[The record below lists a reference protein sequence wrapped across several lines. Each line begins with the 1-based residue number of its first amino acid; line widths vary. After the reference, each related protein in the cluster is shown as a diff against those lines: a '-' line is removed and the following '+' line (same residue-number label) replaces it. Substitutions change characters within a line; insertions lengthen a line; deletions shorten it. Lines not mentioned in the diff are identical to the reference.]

1 MQGGISVWLNGSPT
15 LLAQR
20 VMRDG
25 TENRPLLADT
35 GASGNAS
42 KDENV
47 TDNTNNNNNSHGD
60 GGVAETDSAEYQ
72 ALVAKLTNLLE
83 DRLEQYSFAD
93 ITVSLEGDNPSTA
106 DFGAPAAVVALRI
119 LEAVSERI
127 TRDAA
132 ARAERMNFEVVNEA
146 LPPTMRVVDSINP
159 IGSSDPDPYMP

>member
-1 MQGGISVWLNGSPT
+1 M
-15 LLAQR
+15 
-20 VMRDG
+20 
-25 TENRPLLADT
+25 LADT

-42 KDENV
+42 GDENA
-47 TDNTNNNNNSHGD
+47 TDSTNNNSSQ
-60 GGVAETDSAEYQ
+60 GVIETDSAEYQ
-72 ALVAKLTNLLE
+72 ALVAKLTKLLE

-159 IGSSDPDPYMP
+159 IGASDPDPYMP